1 MKLYSLLLEP
11 VHFLPPVFSRV
22 EYEPPKLLWPGEVS
36 DPRDE
41 AEDFADSV
49 DRLFTVKY
57 CLRASE
63 SFAIK
68 YDGSKKCPIYHFGIF
83 MW

>member
-1 MKLYSLLLEP
+1 MLEP
-11 VHFLPPVFSRV
+11 VHFLPPPRV

-68 YDGSKKCPIYHFGIF
+68 YDSSKKCPIYHFGIF

>member
-1 MKLYSLLLEP
+1 M
-11 VHFLPPVFSRV
+11 
-22 EYEPPKLLWPGEVS
+22 S

-68 YDGSKKCPIYHFGIF
+68 YDSSKKCPIYHFGIF